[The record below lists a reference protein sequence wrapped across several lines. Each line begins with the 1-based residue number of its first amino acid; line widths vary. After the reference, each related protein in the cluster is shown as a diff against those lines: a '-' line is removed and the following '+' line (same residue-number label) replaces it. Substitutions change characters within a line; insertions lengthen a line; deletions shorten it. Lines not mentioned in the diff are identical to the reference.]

1 MRKKKS
7 SIQTIKCFWDR
18 LFLEGLNQK
27 DKRNFNV
34 VTITITFWY
43 SAERMN
49 GLIRDNYLKSSTE
62 GMELKIVAFK
72 QLFPRAFSYL

>member
-1 MRKKKS
+1 M
-7 SIQTIKCFWDR
+7 
-18 LFLEGLNQK
+18 FLGQAFPGGVKLK

-62 GMELKIVAFK
+62 EKELKIVAFK
-72 QLFPRAFSYL
+72 QLFPRAFSYLQ